1 MRITMIKKNCSS
13 LLLGVFTALIS
24 ACSNDTLFD
33 QVEVFDGNTWEQGEQ
48 VVFEVEVEDTLRP
61 FDFEITLRTTTD
73 YGYSNLWIYIYSK
86 APDGITSQVA
96 QRINIARPD
105 GSWIGKASGTIVESK
120 LIYRTQAFPFKGKYT
135 FTLEQATQQNVISDV
150 LDIGL
155 RVVTHKG

>member
-1 MRITMIKKNCSS
+1 MTQKNSFFLLIGLIIT
-13 LLLGVFTALIS
+13 LIS

-33 QVEVFDGNTWEQGEQ
+33 QVEVFDENSWKQGEQ

-73 YGYSNLWIYIYSK
+73 YRYSNLWVYIYSK
-86 APDGITSQVA
+86 APDGVTSKVA

-105 GSWIGKASGTIVESK
+105 GSWIGKASGTIIENK

-135 FTLEQATQQNVISDV
+135 FTIEQATQQNVISEV

-155 RVVTHKG
+155 RVVPHKG